1 MGEGE
6 SPHHPPHMTQKQRR
20 NWMKRADTAFGQQ
33 VRSRGVCES
42 DRDTH
47 KGNLQCAH
55 IISRSYRVI
64 RTDQRNALC
73 LCQGCHTYYTHRPLE
88 WRRFIDRTHP
98 GLWDELT
105 HLALSYVPVDWKGQ
119 AEFWEAKTPARR

>member
-1 MGEGE
+1 
-6 SPHHPPHMTQKQRR
+6 
-20 NWMKRADTAFGQQ
+20 MKRADTAFSQHI
-33 VRSRGVCES
+33 RSRGVCES

-73 LCQGCHTYYTHRPLE
+73 ICAGCHTYFTHRPLE
-88 WRRFIDRTHP
+88 WRRFIDRTYP

-105 HLALSYVPVDWKGQ
+105 HLALTYVPVDWKSQ
-119 AEFWEAKTPARR
+119 AEYWTSRVDRSSPIG